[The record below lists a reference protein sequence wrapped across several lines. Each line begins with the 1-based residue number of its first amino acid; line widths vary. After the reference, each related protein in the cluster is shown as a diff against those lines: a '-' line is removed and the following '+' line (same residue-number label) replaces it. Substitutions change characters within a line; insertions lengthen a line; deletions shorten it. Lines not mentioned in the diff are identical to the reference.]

1 MLCGMV
7 GHPAQRYA
15 GSAIPRQ
22 HMAYSGYHQQGLAQT
37 PSNQHILAPGV
48 AAYFNQDFYQGLIS
62 KQVPQHSPDLP
73 PDQPSPATSNGSQE
87 GDHPIGYGAFG
98 VVW

>member
-1 MLCGMV
+1 MV
-7 GHPAQRYA
+7 GHPAQRFV

-22 HMAYSGYHQQGLAQT
+22 HMAYPYHQQAIPQ
-37 PSNQHILAPGV
+37 PPIQSQHILAPGV
-48 AAYFNQDFYQGLIS
+48 APYFHQDIYQGLIA
-62 KQVPQHSPDLP
+62 KQHSPDVP
-73 PDQPSPATSNGSQE
+73 ADQPSPTPQNSAE